1 MEEVLSLS
9 QETLKKFLLCLSV
22 ADQHIVSL
30 EAKITFLKNPKASE
44 ADYCVPEDEKEKEE
58 INIVINNGAGEEI
71 PQEEEV
77 TQDQDNVRS
86 NHSSPRVSIASSKT
100 TKLKGKS
107 YQAWKKRINN
117 LLDEL
122 EENSPSN
129 HSEHLKEKARKYW

>member
-9 QETLKKFLLCLSV
+9 QETLKKFLLSLSV

-30 EAKITFLKNPKASE
+30 EAKITFLKNPKAWE
-44 ADYCVPEDEKEKEE
+44 ADYLVPDGGQEAQEEEDV
-58 INIVINNGAGEEI
+58 NTVINNGAGEQI
-71 PQEEEV
+71 PQGEEV
-77 TQDQDNVRS
+77 TWDQDNVRS
-86 NHSSPRVSIASSKT
+86 NHLSPCVSIASSKT

-107 YQAWKKRINN
+107 YQAQKKRINN

-129 HSEHLKEKARKYW
+129 H